1 MSYRSHETPS
11 MTTAPRGGVEPMSRW
26 FACLV
31 LIATATPA
39 SVQACSLIPP
49 PIDEMVRE
57 VGSKGV
63 LISGEIV
70 RAVDAKRKQPEL
82 IRADGVFIGDPNQRE
97 YVISRSDREY
107 EMLLARPSMGC
118 GARRLPPV
126 GVAFARMFLVPV
138 EGTATRNAGW
148 RVHDFLP
155 VEDSKFLDMIVDEA
169 RRAGRFQNR
178 PPPITK
184 YWWNAKDPS
193 LPLPK

>member
-1 MSYRSHETPS
+1 ML
-11 MTTAPRGGVEPMSRW
+11 RW
-26 FACLV
+26 LTCLLV
-31 LIATATPA
+31 IATVAPSPA
-39 SVQACSLIPP
+39 RACSLAPP
-49 PIDEMVRE
+49 PIEKMVSE
-57 VGSKGV
+57 VAAKGV

-70 RAVDAKRKQPEL
+70 RSVDAKGKQPEV
-82 IRADGVFIGDPNQRE
+82 IQADQVFIGNRDQRE

-107 EMLLARPSMGC
+107 EMLLVRPRMGC
-118 GARRLPPV
+118 GARRLPPA

-138 EGTATRNAGW
+138 EGTGTRNAGW

-155 VEDSKFLDMIVDEA
+155 VEDSKFLDMIVVEA
-169 RRAGRFQNR
+169 QQAGRFQSR